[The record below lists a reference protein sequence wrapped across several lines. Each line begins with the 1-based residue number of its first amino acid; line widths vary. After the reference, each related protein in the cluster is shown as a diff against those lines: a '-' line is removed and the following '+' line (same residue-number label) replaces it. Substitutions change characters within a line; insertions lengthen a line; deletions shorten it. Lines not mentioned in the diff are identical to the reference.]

1 MLLGSQNYNRLPLH
15 ESLIYSRFRVSL
27 MASDTIP
34 EALTFDDVL
43 LLPAESAV
51 LPAEVDLKTRLTS
64 SISLHVPIISA
75 AMDTVTESRM
85 AIAMAQAGGIG
96 VIHRNMTIDEQ
107 AAKVNSVKRFESG
120 LVLDPVMISPDTTIG
135 EMRALKD
142 RYGFS
147 GLPVVDE
154 EENLVGIITNRDI
167 RFVSDDSIL
176 VSEMMTTDLVTV
188 PEHVDPEVAKKLLH
202 QHRIEKLLVVDEEGK
217 CAGMMTVRDIQR
229 SRDNPYSCKDKH
241 GRLRVAAATG
251 TGEKGV
257 ERALALFDAGADA
270 VVVDTAH
277 GHSHGVLHTVRQI
290 REAAGPEA
298 QIIAGNVAT
307 GAAADALI
315 AAGANA
321 VKVGIGPGSICT
333 TRIVSG
339 VGVPQLTAVQSVVA
353 VCKKA
358 NIPVIADG
366 GIKFSGDIAKA
377 IAAGADCV
385 MVGSVLA
392 GTDEA
397 PGEVILYQGRS
408 YKVYRGMGSVGAMSK
423 GAHERYFQSEQGDT
437 RKYVP
442 EGIEGRV
449 PARGPVEHVLHQ
461 LIGGLRS
468 SMGYTGNGDINAMRE
483 NCQFVKITNA
493 GLSESHVHD
502 VEITREAPNYRR

>member
-1 MLLGSQNYNRLPLH
+1 
-15 ESLIYSRFRVSL
+15 
-27 MASDTIP
+27 MASGTIP

-51 LPAEVDLKTRLTS
+51 LPAEVDLKTRLTA

-96 VIHRNMTIDEQ
+96 VIHRNMTIEEQ
-107 AAKVNSVKRFESG
+107 TIKVNSVKRFESG

-135 EMRALKD
+135 EMRALKNKH
-142 RYGFS
+142 GFS

-154 EENLVGIITNRDI
+154 EEKLVGIITNRDI

-202 QHRIEKLLVVDEEGK
+202 QHRIEKLLVVGQDGK

-229 SRDNPYSCKDKH
+229 SRDNPYSCKDQH

-251 TGEKGV
+251 TGEKGI
-257 ERALALFDAGADA
+257 ERALALYDAGADA

-307 GAAADALI
+307 GAAAEALI
-315 AAGANA
+315 AAGTNA

-358 NIPVIADG
+358 DIPVIADG

-385 MVGSVLA
+385 MVGSALA

-468 SMGYTGNGDINAMRE
+468 SMGYTGNPDISAMKG